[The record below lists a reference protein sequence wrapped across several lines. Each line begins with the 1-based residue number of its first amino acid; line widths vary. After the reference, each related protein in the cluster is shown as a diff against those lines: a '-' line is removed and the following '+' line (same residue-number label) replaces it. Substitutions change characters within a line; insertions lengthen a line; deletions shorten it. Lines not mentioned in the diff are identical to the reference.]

1 MIPGFSSMPLE
12 FRLMLIEEDC
22 RADKQPRA
30 KRSGKDLTKVRGLN
44 AKKYRG
50 VENTET
56 LQEYK
61 ELQNNGIRGRGTWQ
75 DLQILSSMV
84 LSTTCSLTIF
94 LFGNKNLVKRF
105 YKRIIS
111 SVDIEQRMKM
121 SLSLPKKM
129 TRISMTTIMDIRQ

>member
-1 MIPGFSSMPLE
+1 
-12 FRLMLIEEDC
+12 MLIEEDS

-30 KRSGKDLTKVRGLN
+30 KRSGKDLTKVRALN

-61 ELQNNGIRGRGTWQ
+61 ELGNNGIRGRGTWEERSFEE

-94 LFGNKNLVKRF
+94 LLGNKNSVKRF
-105 YKRIIS
+105 YKHIFS

-121 SLSLPKKM
+121 SLNLPKRM
-129 TRISMTTIMDIRQ
+129 TRISMTTIRDIRQ